1 MPAEGR
7 PAAGGR
13 APMDEQEYIVLEV
26 RATEPVKRDSPF
38 GPSSA
43 GGPRQ
48 AMVSVESFSVPD
60 AAAARRDPTV
70 AIAPLLPMKLVEP
83 VSKLDVET
91 PIGPG
96 SAWGVKAVGATDSP
110 FTGAGVKVAV
120 LDTGIDATHE
130 AFDGLRVTQRDF
142 TGDGDGDGDHDGHG
156 THCAATIAGRDV
168 NGYRCGVAPGV
179 AELLVAKVLG
189 AEGGSTDALMRAMLW
204 ALESGAHV
212 MSMSLGLDFPGL
224 VARWTEDGMA
234 LEPATSRA
242 LEGYRDTLRLFGRLG
257 DVIRA
262 AAPYGRSALVIAA
275 SGNESRREAANP
287 YTIGVSPPAGSEG
300 FVAVGALRRAREGA
314 FEIAD
319 FSNAGATV
327 AAPGV
332 DIVSARAG
340 GGFAVMSGTSMAAPH
355 AAGVAALWAE
365 SLLTS
370 MDRIDVGLLLAR
382 VIGSSEEL
390 VRVDAMDA
398 GAGLVRAPQR
408 PGGTSDGLERP
419 AWRGARAPDWRRP

>member
-1 MPAEGR
+1 V
-7 PAAGGR
+7 
-13 APMDEQEYIVLEV
+13 DEQDYIVLEV
-26 RATEPVKRDSPF
+26 RTTAPVKRDAPF

-43 GGPRQ
+43 GAPAQ
-48 AMVSVESFSVPD
+48 AMVSVESLSVPD
-60 AAAARRDPTV
+60 AAAARRDPAV
-70 AIAPLLPMKLVEP
+70 AVAPLLPMKLVEP
-83 VSKLDVET
+83 VLKLDAET

-96 SAWGVKAVGATDSP
+96 SAWGVKTVGATDSP
-110 FTGAGVKVAV
+110 FSGAGVKVAV

-130 AFDGLRVTQRDF
+130 AFHGLRVTQRDF
-142 TGDGDGDGDHDGHG
+142 TGDGDGDRDGHG

-179 AELLVAKVLG
+179 EELLVAKVLG

-224 VARWTEDGMA
+224 VARWMEDGMA

-262 AAPYGRSALVIAA
+262 AGPYGRSALVVAA

-300 FVAVGALRRAREGA
+300 FVAVGALRRTGEGA

-319 FSNAGATV
+319 FSNVGATV
-327 AAPGV
+327 VAPGV
-332 DIVSARAG
+332 DILSARAG
-340 GGFAVMSGTSMAAPH
+340 GGFTVMSGTSMAAPH

-370 MDRIDVGLLLAR
+370 MDRIDVDLLMAR
-382 VIGSSEEL
+382 VTGNSEEL
-390 VRVDAMDA
+390 VTVDAMDA

-408 PGGTSDGLERP
+408 RGGTSNGLERP
-419 AWRGARAPDWRRP
+419 GRRGARAPDWRRP